1 MPKFDTRPT
10 QVDIDHYA
18 GDTLVIRVNVAAD
31 VVDGRTWKA
40 QARESRTAT
49 VLAGEF
55 DVFPDAT
62 GCTIQ
67 LPSTICQTL
76 AATGVW
82 KGYWDVQVYDTVTG
96 PDPVT
101 TFAGGHLNI
110 HPDVTRQP

>member
-18 GDTLVIRVNVAAD
+18 GDTLVIRINVLAA

-40 QARESRTAT
+40 QARATRTAT
-49 VLAGEF
+49 AIAGEF
-55 DVFPDAT
+55 EVFPDVD

-67 LPSTICQTL
+67 LPSAICQSL
-76 AATGVW
+76 AASGVW
-82 KGYWDVQVYDTVTG
+82 KGYWDVQVYDTVSG

-101 TFAGGHLNI
+101 TFSGGALNI
-110 HPDVTRQP
+110 HPDVTRTP